1 MTDKEKIQALEDN
14 VKLLQQQ
21 LQQAYKR
28 IADLLSV

>member
-1 MTDKEKIQALEDN
+1 MTDKEQIQVLEDN